1 MRSCA
6 KNAHFLLLVFKALT
20 GIKRSALLFEPFAS
34 ISAAFVILPTRVEAA
49 LLSSPTPPFAQILIH
64 RWMGRP
70 FAVRSCGGGTR
81 RGIDAWCDLL
91 IGDIEFLQ
99 LWKPILP
106 EKNKRTCDFVNS
118 KKVIFWRKSSC
129 GLLTVWPYY
138 FCYTP
143 PTESN
148 GCKLTDI
155 ISTEPIFRKLLKSP
169 IWKKSLQKFYG
180 LEASQPGPL

>member
-1 MRSCA
+1 MQRSELCQ
-6 KNAHFLLLVFKALT
+6 KSAHFLLLVFKALT
-20 GIKRSALLFEPFAS
+20 GIKRSALLFDPFAFHLRCFCHFTDTS
-34 ISAAFVILPTRVEAA
+34 WSGAVK
-49 LLSSPTPPFAQILIH
+49 TPPFAQYQIQ
-64 RWMGRP
+64 RRMTRP
-70 FAVRSCGGGTR
+70 FAVRFAAT
-81 RGIDAWCDLL
+81 DAWCDLL

-169 IWKKSLQKFYG
+169 ILKITLKMEPSDMISRWN
-180 LEASQPGPL
+180 